1 MRPALRYHRRVVL
14 GLGFFALLFTLP
26 LLYFLTTHVPGDGID
41 DPSLAWNLWWLHERL
56 VVQLNA
62 DIFHVNWLFSPIQ
75 INLAFYTLTPL
86 NGLLSI
92 PLQEAFGL
100 VVANNLLLL
109 SSFFLSGYGA
119 FLLAKDLLRRF
130 ASSGDGRWETGA
142 AAVAAA
148 IYAFS
153 SAKLFYAALGQF
165 NIASSQWIPFAVLYL
180 LRTAEAT
187 TLHEA
192 RRYGLLAGLFLAFQL
207 ASELTFASF
216 LLLFWALLILWRLGE
231 LWQQRRLRAGLSP
244 LFVGNGVAAALFLLA
259 LAPFL
264 AAMAPDLA
272 AEGNF
277 FGEGGGFA
285 DLFSADLLGYLMP
298 VRLNPF
304 FGALAQGMA
313 FPNDKG
319 QHIYVGYVT
328 GFLAWV
334 GFAVLM
340 RRPGAPRRSGW
351 FWGVVTLF
359 FFALTLGPL
368 VRWNGVDTVLPGP
381 FALVSQLPFFSGN
394 RYPSRYSVMLLLG
407 VGMLAA
413 AGVWG
418 LLHRGDSRPVRN
430 LLFGLLLAGF
440 IAEQVMIPLPISDL
454 RIPAIYRELAALPGD
469 GVLLELPTGWR
480 NGARVMGRSDLLI
493 MLQQWYQTAHGKR
506 RLGGNTSRNPPYKF
520 DYFSQAPLLG
530 TLIALMNS
538 EQPHLKAYFEQ
549 HLAQIIVDE
558 RPLAR
563 QVLADL
569 GIGYVT
575 IHDDKVTA
583 EMERYVAQVLPL
595 ARLDTQF
602 DPEARFDAGTV
613 SLHQVTAP
621 PAAAAR
627 TILFDDAMGALYL
640 GEGWSALPAMGGGRY
655 ALRPSPVLLLPLP
668 AAGGVIRIAAIP
680 AVAGVQVNGV
690 TLSPTGEQFR
700 LPPGVAS
707 EPMDRVVLTLVG
719 SGEPAGAEG
728 AGDPIGVGRTG
739 STLPGGT
746 ALVVRSAGEE
756 VGDAAHIWLNGV
768 DVAPNQRGYNLAAI
782 SQQGGLL
789 GVDVFDTFA
798 AAGESDRLAAW
809 VAQWPAGTIL
819 AGAVADEAST
829 QLQPPAVAAL
839 HRAGVAE
846 ELAGR
851 FRWSHAF
858 IGAVGAPAGTAIEA
872 TGLIRSVAVAAGAPV
887 DGAATWGV
895 IHAVTVEPAGE

>member
-1 MRPALRYHRRVVL
+1 VRPALRYHRRVVL

-187 TLHEA
+187 TLREA
-192 RRYGLLAGLFLAFQL
+192 RRYGLLAGFFLAFQL

-231 LWQQRRLRAGLSP
+231 LWQQRGLRTGLPP
-244 LFVGNGVAAALFLLA
+244 LVVGNAVAAALFLLA

-277 FGEGGGFA
+277 FGAGGGFA

-304 FGALAQGMA
+304 FGSLAQGMA

-319 QHIYVGYVT
+319 QHIYVGYVA

-340 RRPGAPRRSGW
+340 RRPGAPRRSGC

-368 VRWNGVDTVLPGP
+368 VRWNGVDTALPGP

-440 IAEQVMIPLPISDL
+440 MAEQVMIPLPISDL

-538 EQPHLKAYFEQ
+538 DQPHLKAYFEQ
-549 HLAQIIVDE
+549 HLTRLIADE

-602 DPEARFDAGTV
+602 DSEARFDAGTV

-621 PAAAAR
+621 APTTAR

-640 GEGWSALPAMGGGRY
+640 GEGWSALPALGGGRY

-668 AAGGVIRIAAIP
+668 AAGGVIRIAGDP

-690 TLSPTGEQFR
+690 TLAATGIQFR

-707 EPMDRVVLTLVG
+707 EPMDRVVLTLAG
-719 SGEPAGAEG
+719 SGVPAGADG

-756 VGDAAHIWLNGV
+756 VGDAAHIWFNGV

-782 SQQGGLL
+782 SPQGELL

-798 AAGESDRLAAW
+798 EASESDRLAAW

-839 HRAGVAE
+839 HTAGVAE

-858 IGAVGAPAGTAIEA
+858 IGVVGAPAGTAVEA
-872 TGLIRSVAVAAGAPV
+872 TGLIRPVAVAAGAPV
-887 DGAATWGV
+887 DGVASWGV
-895 IHAVTVEPAGE
+895 IHAVTVEPAGG